1 MKSDSVSNYDVARVN
16 RFNCTLLLILSTLLS
31 MQAFLIK
38 GTVYGIHVLAAT
50 ESAAVVGWIFYFLH
64 KKKWIPT
71 TVSAIVIVLAPV
83 CTSLLLS
90 DIEQG
95 SISAK
100 VYLILAYSM
109 VSASLYFRKNIV
121 LISGIAIN
129 LILAVIYFLSP
140 ESLFGQEHNIREFL
154 SRTMVLDSILFVLY
168 FLTKWGN
175 DYATEAIKKGEQAK
189 LLVDKLE
196 AALLKIHQTAD
207 IMNHSIQKSDEELH
221 LLKDSSH
228 HITNAIGEIA
238 KGVEEGASGITVIVN
253 AVNEAG
259 TSMNNLYEL
268 SKNIKEGSEEVA
280 DIVEH
285 STASME
291 RMTEQIGTI
300 RAAVKEA
307 LVRVAELE
315 TDMDKINAFL
325 SAITQIAEQTNLLA
339 LNAAIEAARAGE
351 SGKGFAVVADEVRKL
366 AEQSGATARE
376 IYQII
381 GDARQRSKAALEK
394 AQEGNEA
401 VEIGNELVNKVNEGF
416 YGIRASYQ
424 GMDNSIAKEYEL
436 LGIANEAFHGIQDQL
451 ENMAAISEEH
461 AAATQE
467 VLAASERQ
475 NSSIIAI
482 TENSQE
488 ITQANKELL
497 KEIEK

>member
-1 MKSDSVSNYDVARVN
+1 MKYDAFSNYDVTRVN

-31 MQAFLIK
+31 VQAFLVK
-38 GTVYGIHVLAAT
+38 GSAYGIHVLTAT
-50 ESAAVVGWIFYFLH
+50 ESAAAVGWVFYFLH

-71 TVSAIVIVLAPV
+71 TVSAMVIVLAPV

-121 LISGIAIN
+121 WMSGIAIN
-129 LILAVIYFLSP
+129 LILAAVYFVSP
-140 ESLFGQEHNIREFL
+140 ESLFGQDYNIREFL
-154 SRTMVLDSILFVLY
+154 SRTMVLNSILFVLY

-175 DYATEAIKKGEQAK
+175 DYATEAIKKGEQAR

-196 AALLKIHQTAD
+196 AALQQIHQTAD
-207 IMNHSIQKSDEELH
+207 VMNSSIQKSDEELS
-221 LLKDSSH
+221 LLTDSSR
-228 HITNAIGEIA
+228 HITNAMGEIA
-238 KGVEEGASGITVIVN
+238 RGVEEEAQGVTAIVHSI
-253 AVNEAG
+253 NEAG
-259 TSMNNLYEL
+259 ASMNHLYEL
-268 SKNIKEGSEEVA
+268 SKSIKEGSGEVA
-280 DIVEH
+280 TIVEI
-285 STASME
+285 SSGSME
-291 RMTEQIGTI
+291 RMTEQISTI
-300 RAAVKEA
+300 RHAVGTA
-307 LVRVAELE
+307 LESVAELE
-315 TDMDKINAFL
+315 KDMDRINAFL
-325 SAITQIAEQTNLLA
+325 SSITQIAEQTNLLA

-366 AEQSGATARE
+366 AEQSGATAKE

-394 AQEGNEA
+394 AQEGNAA
-401 VEIGNELVNKVNEGF
+401 VEHGSRLADKVNEGF
-416 YGIRASYQ
+416 YGIQASYQ
-424 GMDNSIAKEYEL
+424 EMDNSIAKEYEL
-436 LGIANEAFHGIQDQL
+436 LGIANEAFLTIQDQL

-467 VLAASERQ
+467 ILSASERQ

-482 TENSQE
+482 ARNSQK
-488 ITQANKELL
+488 ITEANKELL
-497 KEIEK
+497 KAIEK